1 MSLTKRTGGR
11 TKSRGV
17 TEVLSPEG
25 SGPTPGPEVIKRK
38 VCLVG
43 EQFVGKTSLV
53 HRFVTGSFDES
64 YIRTLGATVT
74 KKEVDVSGPDGRPAR
89 VDMMILD
96 IMGKQTFLQLF
107 RDAYFS
113 GAKGVLAVFDLTR
126 RESLRDLVRWIDS
139 IRETV
144 GPIPV
149 VALGNKLDLTSR
161 IEVDDRAIKAVLGPL
176 GIPFVRTSAKTGENV
191 EEAFIGLARDI
202 AEESR

>member
-1 MSLTKRTGGR
+1 MSLMDRTAGR
-11 TKSRGV
+11 TPSRGV
-17 TEVLSPEG
+17 SDVLSTRD
-25 SGPTPGPEVIKRK
+25 SGPPPSLEVIKRK

-43 EQFVGKTSLV
+43 EQFVGKTSLI

-74 KKEVDVSGPDGRPAR
+74 KKAVDVCGPDGHLAR

-107 RDAYFS
+107 KDAYFS
-113 GAKGVLAVFDLTR
+113 GAKGVLAVFDLTQKG
-126 RESLRDLVRWIDS
+126 SLLDLVRWVDGL
-139 IRETV
+139 RDTT

-149 VALGNKLDLTSR
+149 VALGNKLDLTDR
-161 IEVDDRAIKAVLGPL
+161 IEVDDRAIEAVLGPL
-176 GIPFVRTSAKTGENV
+176 GIPVVKTSAKTGENV

-202 AEESR
+202 VEESR

>member
-1 MSLTKRTGGR
+1 
-11 TKSRGV
+11 
-17 TEVLSPEG
+17 
-25 SGPTPGPEVIKRK
+25 
-38 VCLVG
+38 
-43 EQFVGKTSLV
+43 
-53 HRFVTGSFDES
+53 
-64 YIRTLGATVT
+64 
-74 KKEVDVSGPDGRPAR
+74 
-89 VDMMILD
+89 MMILD